1 MPVVLLHPI
10 GLDGRCWQWMGLDG
24 AVAYDLP
31 GHGGRPRPATLTMAD
46 LADDVVANVSGPLDL
61 VGLSMGGMVALHVA
75 LRHPGRVR
83 SLVVAC
89 SSARADRELLQ
100 RRAEMVERVGMGGV
114 LDETLRRWFTPT
126 ALDDPDHPGVR
137 YARERLLA
145 DRAEDFAAA
154 WRAMSQHDVLDQLG
168 RVQVPVTAI
177 AGEQDA
183 ASPIEALRAIA
194 EGVANGR
201 LVVLPG
207 PHMLQLE
214 EPARLTEAVM
224 AHLAGR

>member
-24 AVAYDLP
+24 AVAYDLL

-46 LADDVVANVSGPLDL
+46 FADDVAANVSGTLDL
-61 VGLSMGGMVALHVA
+61 VGLSMGGMVALHIA
-75 LRHPGRVR
+75 LRYPGRVR

-89 SSARADRELLQ
+89 SSARADREVLQ
-100 RRAEMVERVGMGGV
+100 RRAEMVEQVGMGGV
-114 LDETLRRWFTPT
+114 LDETLRRWFTPA

-154 WRAMSQHDVLDQLG
+154 WRAMSQHDVLDHLG
-168 RVQVPVTAI
+168 RIRVPVTAI

-214 EPARLTEAVM
+214 EPGRLTEAIE
-224 AHLAGR
+224 AHLAGL